1 MAEKKTY
8 YKQVKYR
15 GYNIIFDVPKWR
27 GGLEVRAYARR
38 TLGGKPVWIG
48 LGDTKAVAARKAK
61 ATIDK
66 WYKAL
71 GY

>member
-1 MAEKKTY
+1 MEKKPY

-15 GYNIIFDVPKWR
+15 GYRIIFDVPNWR
-27 GGLEVRAYARR
+27 GGLVVNAYTRR
-38 TLGGKPVWIG
+38 TVGGKPVWIG
-48 LGDTKAVAARKAK
+48 TGDTKAVAARKAK
-61 ATIDK
+61 VKIDG